1 MEHLLQYVWK
11 HKLFPLQ
18 PLQTT
23 GGLPVEVID
32 PGLRNSNA
40 GPDFFNA
47 KLKIDGT
54 LWVGNVEVHSLS
66 SDWFRHGHDRDRAY
80 DSVILHVAGKVD
92 TDIVRPGGE
101 PLPQLQLNCPDAVR
115 THYEEL
121 RNADRYPC
129 CTEVIGALPKVAVH
143 SWLTSLQTERLQQ
156 KALQI
161 GKRLERCDRNW
172 EDAFF
177 VTLARNFGF
186 GLNGDAFERW
196 AGTLPFRAVDKHRD
210 DLFQI
215 EAFFF
220 GQAGLLDETAPHGD
234 ASSRAATPQVQTAHL
249 IASGTADALR
259 AEAKA
264 DGLPLHSQATST
276 LETVPADLPADE
288 YYFRLQKEYRY
299 LRHKFG
305 FDAQMQA
312 SDWRLLRLR
321 PGNFPHIRLAQLA
334 WLYRSGS
341 TLFSRLMEG
350 ETLEA
355 VRGMLA
361 ARTSD
366 YWTEHYL
373 FHKPSPR
380 REKTLGAK
388 SVDLLIINTVV
399 PFLYAYGLHKADE
412 RMCDRALRF
421 LDELKAEDN
430 HIVRSW
436 SAAGLAVTS
445 AADSQALVQLRTA
458 YCEQRKCLYCRFGYE
473 YMRR

>member
-32 PGLRNSNA
+32 PGLHNSNA

-101 PLPQLQLNCPDAVR
+101 PLPQLHLNCPDAVR

-161 GKRLERCDRNW
+161 EKRLERCDRNW

-220 GQAGLLDETAPHGD
+220 GQAGLLDEI
-234 ASSRAATPQVQTAHL
+234 ASREDVSNRPATPQVQTAHL
-249 IASGTADALR
+249 AASGTADALR
-259 AEAKA
+259 AEAKT
-264 DGLPLHSQATST
+264 DGLPLHSRTTST

>member
-92 TDIVRPGGE
+92 ADIVRPDGE

-161 GKRLERCDRNW
+161 EKRLERCDRNW

-220 GQAGLLDETAPHGD
+220 GQAGLLDEI
-234 ASSRAATPQVQTAHL
+234 ASREDVSNRPATPQVQTVHL
-249 IASGTADALR
+249 TASGTADALP

-264 DGLPLHSQATST
+264 DGLPLHSRVTST

-288 YYFRLQKEYRY
+288 YYLRLQKEYRY

>member
-32 PGLRNSNA
+32 PGLHNSNA

-101 PLPQLQLNCPDAVR
+101 SLPQLQLNCPDAVR

-129 CTEVIGALPKVAVH
+129 CTEVVGALPKIAVH

-161 GKRLERCDRNW
+161 EKRLERCDRNW

-220 GQAGLLDETAPHGD
+220 GQAGLLDEIA
-234 ASSRAATPQVQTAHL
+234 SRANASGRAVKPQVQTAHL
-249 IASGTADALR
+249 AASGTVDALR

-264 DGLPLHSQATST
+264 DGLPLHSRVTST

-312 SDWRLLRLR
+312 SDWRFLRLR

-350 ETLEA
+350 ETLET

-388 SVDLLIINTVV
+388 SVDLLVINTVV

-412 RMCDRALRF
+412 RLCDRALRF

>member
-92 TDIVRPGGE
+92 ADIVRPDGE

-161 GKRLERCDRNW
+161 EKRLERCDRNW

-220 GQAGLLDETAPHGD
+220 GQAGLLDEI
-234 ASSRAATPQVQTAHL
+234 ASREDVSNRPATPQVQTVHL
-249 IASGTADALR
+249 TASGTADALP

-264 DGLPLHSQATST
+264 DGLPLHSRVTST

-380 REKTLGAK
+380 HEKTLGAK